1 MTPAY
6 KESMIMKESNT
17 EAKEGRSLL
26 RGRRSSTNLSVK
38 SGIKAGDSRFRSRD
52 KKYKEKSGCVTMT
65 IYSSN
70 GGDD

>member
-1 MTPAY
+1 
-6 KESMIMKESNT
+6 MKENNT
-17 EAKEGRSLL
+17 EANEGRGLL

-38 SGIKAGDSRFRSRD
+38 SGVKAGNSGRSRFRSRD